1 MVNKQNLSWRIT
13 NRFNSLEEA
22 LECRKEHKTGAH
34 IETAG
39 CLGIIASFSSIVI
52 GGLGVH
58 LFNDPM
64 YVKIAEDFRNGA
76 VLLLY
81 ASILTYIL
89 LGKYKMNSNPS
100 GHTHYDYYKAAEKY
114 IKERVSF

>member
-39 CLGIIASFSSIVI
+39 CLGIIASLSSIII
-52 GGLGVH
+52 GGVGAH
-58 LFNDPM
+58 LFNDPV
-64 YVKIAEDFRNGA
+64 YQKVA
-76 VLLLY
+76 VDIMGVGSLLFLP
-81 ASILTYIL
+81 SLLTFVYM
-89 LGKYKMNSNPS
+89 GGYMNSNPNNYI
-100 GHTHYDYYKAAEKY
+100 HYDYYKAAEKY